1 MSQWYD
7 LASTSNKLRQ
17 SYVKGFLDI
26 SGGGVLLRG
35 GNSVDFYN
43 SPTDLSPAMKIKHD
57 EIELKHNG
65 STIAVLSTEKLRH
78 LVSIS
83 ENIQDAIDSLRNDLS
98 DIGGGGGSNTSGVFD
113 VDVSIN
119 AGISVQSD
127 ASIGGTLTVNAGT
140 EITTG
145 NLEILNGYIIQSD
158 P

>member
-43 SPTDLSPAMKIKHD
+43 SPADLSPVMKIKHD
-57 EIELKHNG
+57 EIQIEHNG
-65 STIAVLSTEKLRH
+65 STIAVSTEKLRH

-83 ENIQDAIDSLRNDLS
+83 ENIQDAIDDLRAN
-98 DIGGGGGSNTSGVFD
+98 GGGEGSNTSGVFD

>member
-43 SPTDLSPAMKIKHD
+43 SPADLSPAMKIKHD
-57 EIELKHNG
+57 EIQIEHNG
-65 STIAVLSTEKLRH
+65 STIAVSTEKLRH

-83 ENIQDAIDSLRNDLS
+83 ENIQDAIDDLRAN
-98 DIGGGGGSNTSGVFD
+98 GGGEGSNTSGVFD

>member
-43 SPTDLSPAMKIKHD
+43 SPADLSPAMKIKHD
-57 EIELKHNG
+57 EIQIEHNG
-65 STIAVLSTEKLRH
+65 STITVSTEKLRH

-83 ENIQDAIDSLRNDLS
+83 ENIQDAIDDLRANGGG
-98 DIGGGGGSNTSGVFD
+98 GGGGGSNTSGVFD

-119 AGISVQSD
+119 SGISVQSD
-127 ASIGGTLTVNAGT
+127 ASIGGTLTVNAGA

>member
-35 GNSVDFYN
+35 GNSIDFYN
-43 SPTDLSPAMKIKHD
+43 SPTDSSPAMKIKHD
-57 EIELKHNG
+57 EIEIKHNG
-65 STIAVLSTEKLRH
+65 STITVSTEKLRH

-83 ENIQDAIDSLRNDLS
+83 ENIQVAIDDLRNDLS
-98 DIGGGGGSNTSGVFD
+98 DIGGGGGSNTSGVFAM
-113 VDVSIN
+113 DVSIN

>member
-43 SPTDLSPAMKIKHD
+43 SPADLSPVMKIKHD
-57 EIELKHNG
+57 EIQIEHDG
-65 STIAVLSTEKLRH
+65 STIAVSTEKLRH

-83 ENIQDAIDSLRNDLS
+83 ENIQDAIDDLRANGGG
-98 DIGGGGGSNTSGVFD
+98 GGGGGSNTSGVFD

>member
-43 SPTDLSPAMKIKHD
+43 SPADLSPAMKIKHD
-57 EIELKHNG
+57 EIQIEHNG
-65 STIAVLSTEKLRH
+65 STIAVSTEKLRH

-83 ENIQDAIDSLRNDLS
+83 ENIQDAIDDLRANGGG
-98 DIGGGGGSNTSGVFD
+98 GGGGGSNTSGVFD

-119 AGISVQSD
+119 SGISVQSD
-127 ASIGGTLTVNAGT
+127 ASIGGTLTVNAGA

>member
-1 MSQWYD
+1 MSLWYD

-43 SPTDLSPAMKIKHD
+43 SPADLSPVMKIKHD
-57 EIELKHNG
+57 EIQIEHNG
-65 STIAVLSTEKLRH
+65 STIAVSTEKLRH

-83 ENIQDAIDSLRNDLS
+83 ENIQDAIDDLRANGGG
-98 DIGGGGGSNTSGVFD
+98 GGGGGSNTSGVFD

>member
-43 SPTDLSPAMKIKHD
+43 SPADLSPVMKIKHD
-57 EIELKHNG
+57 EIQIEHNG
-65 STIAVLSTEKLRH
+65 STIAVSTEKLRH

-83 ENIQDAIDSLRNDLS
+83 ENIQDAIDDLRANGGG
-98 DIGGGGGSNTSGVFD
+98 GGGGGSNTSGVFD

>member
-57 EIELKHNG
+57 EIQIEHNG
-65 STIAVLSTEKLRH
+65 STIAVSTEKLRH

-83 ENIQDAIDSLRNDLS
+83 ENIQDAIDDLRAN
-98 DIGGGGGSNTSGVFD
+98 GGGGGSNTSGVFAM
-113 VDVSIN
+113 DVSIN

>member
-1 MSQWYD
+1 MSQWYA

-35 GNSVDFYN
+35 GNSIDFYN
-43 SPTDLSPAMKIKHD
+43 SPADLSPVMKIKHD
-57 EIELKHNG
+57 EIQIEHNG
-65 STIAVLSTEKLRH
+65 STIAVSTEKLRH

-83 ENIQDAIDSLRNDLS
+83 ENIQVAIDDLRNDLS

>member
-43 SPTDLSPAMKIKHD
+43 SPADLSPAMKIKHD
-57 EIELKHNG
+57 EIQIEHNG
-65 STIAVLSTEKLRH
+65 STIAVSTEKLRH

-83 ENIQDAIDSLRNDLS
+83 ENIQDAIDDLRAN
-98 DIGGGGGSNTSGVFD
+98 GGGGGSNTSGVFD